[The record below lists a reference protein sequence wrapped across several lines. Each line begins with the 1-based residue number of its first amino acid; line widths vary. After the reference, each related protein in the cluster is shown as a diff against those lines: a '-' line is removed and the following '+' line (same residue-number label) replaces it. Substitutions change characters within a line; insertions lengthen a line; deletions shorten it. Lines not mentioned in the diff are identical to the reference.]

1 MSQYEV
7 LTVADTRIRLRVIST
22 PALRTTVNV
31 SHRTASTMYQV
42 YNARLT
48 AGTLKQ
54 YAAAYKQ
61 FLRWSSMR
69 GIDIERLVYN
79 HIGDIDEIL
88 WKYLAELYNKFDTAG
103 QSGKTSATH
112 TLNGLLHF
120 QPKLNKSIMKHSFGM
135 CEGWNNMKPSK
146 PHPPLSWDVTI
157 ALVMTMISNN
167 YIEHAIATL
176 LAFDC
181 YLRISEFCNLRVKEV
196 LLPNDARFS
205 LSSTN
210 VPSQQGSWRQGPRTI
225 LTLPSSKTGVNQS
238 VGIENQQIELVFNKY
253 IHLKQK
259 SDYVFSFNTSSYT
272 KVFHSLLQALQLSGI
287 PYTPHS
293 LRHGGSSHHYQQH
306 GAGALEAIAFRGR
319 WHSTESIRLYIQQS
333 PAQMVNYDVPSTIEV
348 ISRRYTSKF
357 VNILNQKIDQMCHS
371 NTSLRK

>member
-1 MSQYEV
+1 
-7 LTVADTRIRLRVIST
+7 
-22 PALRTTVNV
+22 
-31 SHRTASTMYQV
+31 
-42 YNARLT
+42 
-48 AGTLKQ
+48 
-54 YAAAYKQ
+54 
-61 FLRWSSMR
+61 
-69 GIDIERLVYN
+69 
-79 HIGDIDEIL
+79 
-88 WKYLAELYNKFDTAG
+88 
-103 QSGKTSATH
+103 
-112 TLNGLLHF
+112 
-120 QPKLNKSIMKHSFGM
+120 
-135 CEGWNNMKPSK
+135 
-146 PHPPLSWDVTI
+146 
-157 ALVMTMISNN
+157 MISNN

-259 SDYVFSFNTSSYT
+259 MITCSHLTR
-272 KVFHSLLQALQLSGI
+272 HGI

-333 PAQMVNYDVPSTIEV
+333 PAQMVNYDIPSTIKV